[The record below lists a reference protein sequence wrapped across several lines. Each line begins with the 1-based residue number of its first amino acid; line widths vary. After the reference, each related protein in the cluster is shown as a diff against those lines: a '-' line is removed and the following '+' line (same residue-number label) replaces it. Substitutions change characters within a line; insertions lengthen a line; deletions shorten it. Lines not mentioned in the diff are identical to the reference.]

1 MLRYSIVIA
10 FALAALVAT
19 SFAPAQDYQSVKA
32 AIVSSDK
39 SQDESS
45 WAPGP
50 WQPQR
55 NLKQTPIWP
64 RAAPDNGARSTA
76 QERVEIAQTPDALE
90 GATSEAAWDVT
101 VPTMTIFPPKGRS
114 THAAIVVFP
123 GGGFRAVVVTKQGT
137 EICDWVTSKGIT
149 CILLKYRVPAR
160 ENHHWP
166 KECPCYP
173 LQDAQR
179 TIKLVRAKAEKLH
192 IDPTRIGVMGFSAG
206 GFLVAQTSNI
216 FEPAYKAVDSIDKLS
231 SRPDFAIAFYP
242 GHLCQKGDVLEPG
255 IKVSK
260 RTPPTFLLQAWDDD
274 VDPICNSTIYARA
287 LNAAGVPSEVHLFA
301 KGGHAF
307 GLRRMNHPVGS
318 TWPTLLEA
326 WLREIGVLP
335 SQTTSSGAG

>member
-1 MLRYSIVIA
+1 MLRNFV
-10 FALAALVAT
+10 ALACILAAAVIIEPVA
-19 SFAPAQDYQSVKA
+19 AGDAQPPKA
-32 AIVSSDK
+32 TTVNPEKPED
-39 SQDESS
+39 QSS
-45 WAPGP
+45 WASGP
-50 WQPQR
+50 WQPPA
-55 NLKQTPIWP
+55 NLRQVSIWP
-64 RAAPDNGARSTA
+64 GSAPDMKSRPKTS
-76 QERVEIAQTPDALE
+76 ERIEIAQTPDAIE
-90 GATSEAAWDVT
+90 GSTSEAAWDVT

-137 EICDWVTSKGIT
+137 EICNWITSKGIT

-160 ENHHWP
+160 DNHHWP

-179 TIKLVRAKAEKLH
+179 TIKLVRAKAAELR
-192 IDPTRIGVMGFSAG
+192 IDPTKIGVMGFSAG
-206 GFLVAQTSNI
+206 GFLVAQASNI
-216 FEPAYKAVDSIDKLS
+216 VEPTYEAVDSIDKLS

-255 IKVSK
+255 IKVSGK
-260 RTPPTFLLQAWDDD
+260 TPPTFLLHAWDDD

-307 GLRRMNHPVGS
+307 GLRRMNHPVGAR
-318 TWPTLLEA
+318 WPTLLED
-326 WLREIGVLP
+326 WLYEIGVLP
-335 SQTTSSGAG
+335 SQETLSGED